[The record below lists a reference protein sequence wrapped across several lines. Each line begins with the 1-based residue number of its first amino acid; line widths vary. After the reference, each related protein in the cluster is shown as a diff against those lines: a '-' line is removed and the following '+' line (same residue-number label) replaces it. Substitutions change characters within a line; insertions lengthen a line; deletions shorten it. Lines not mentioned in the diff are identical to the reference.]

1 VNFADHVNRLLLLP
15 EGERRKLII
24 LLGAGI
30 SQLSSI
36 RHPQVILSGNPA
48 LHVRNCLRCRHSSE
62 SYERHRAVWSEY
74 EFSRLYSRNVL
85 PPQSYYFIARLCTDG
100 LVRSILT
107 ANYDSFLW
115 SIFTRDHSLPEI
127 LINPILLP
135 DSTENPGYRSYS
147 NPDKL
152 AIFSLHGSFEWAQF
166 QECGCLVSLPTW
178 AVGSNLWR
186 VMDTWGGVFFHDYQK
201 GHSINPT
208 GAAHHFIDWNIGNR
222 ALFAPEINAARQEI
236 GWALSNGGILIL
248 LGFMGTRSTRPEMQS
263 WHEEIAD
270 PIAAAAQE
278 IPTFMVITEEQD
290 QASTRVTR
298 SRKTNKPWVPER
310 RWLLRKIERA
320 RHGYLYIYPDVTD
333 WFIEHLAGT
342 GLDPIE
348 IDQDYQERWVLQ
360 QLFLTTE
367 AFKGTR

>member
-1 VNFADHVNRLLLLP
+1 MNFADHINQLLLLS

-48 LHVRNCLRCRHSSE
+48 SHVKKCLRCRYSSE
-62 SYERHRAVWSEY
+62 RYERHRAVWSEY
-74 EFSRLYSRNVL
+74 EYSRLYSRNVL
-85 PPQSYYFIARLCTDG
+85 PPQSYYFVARLCAAG

-107 ANYDSFLW
+107 TNYDSFLW
-115 SIFTRDHSLPEI
+115 SIFTRDRSLPET

-135 DSTENPGYRSYS
+135 HSTEAPGYRSYH

-152 AIFSLHGSFEWAQF
+152 GILSLHGSFEWAQF

-201 GHSINPT
+201 GHSTRPT
-208 GAAHHFIDWNIGNR
+208 GAAHHFIDWNLGSR
-222 ALFAPEINAARQEI
+222 ALFAPEIDAARQEI
-236 GWALSNGGILIL
+236 RWALSNGGILLL
-248 LGFMGTRSTRPEMQS
+248 LGFMGTRSPRAGMES
-263 WHEEIAD
+263 WHEEMAD
-270 PIAAAAQE
+270 PIAAAAQA
-278 IPTFMVITEEQD
+278 IPTFMVITEDQD
-290 QASTRVTR
+290 QASSKPTR
-298 SRKTNKPWVPER
+298 SRKSKNPWVSER
-310 RWLLRKIERA
+310 RWLLRKVERA
-320 RHGYLYIYPDVTD
+320 LHGQLYIHPDITD

-342 GLDPIE
+342 ELDPFE

-367 AFKGTR
+367 AFEGTR